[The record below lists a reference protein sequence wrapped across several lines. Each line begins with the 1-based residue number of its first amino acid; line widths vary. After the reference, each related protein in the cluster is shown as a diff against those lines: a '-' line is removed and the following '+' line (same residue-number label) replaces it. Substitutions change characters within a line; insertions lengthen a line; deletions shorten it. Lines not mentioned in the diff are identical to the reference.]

1 MKIQVPSLSQL
12 KSYSARGEA
21 AVAKTVAAE
30 TVVAKLDQ
38 SGAHSSIT
46 SAESPAFQQQ
56 FCHILGEI
64 GPDGEV
70 SLFAM
75 DHYVELVQRC
85 LAEVAEPL
93 NQTDIAQLLLSVGIG
108 PNGQKRIE
116 VDFLPDDSLQ
126 GKESLLEQLAMI
138 AKRIGQIEAPPVR
151 RLPVA
156 FGLIRYFRSDYQPAR
171 PLRAFPNLS
180 LSITSPSI
188 GEALYQSFGI
198 QSLWKTDATP
208 TLATTTPWWRK
219 FLSYFRKKP
228 VPVEAGPTAQETHAS
243 QAEWLAKCQQLAG
256 QLSWLDLKRAAVE
269 NPEDYRY
276 RIAMGEKHYDQQAYD
291 AAIKSFDGVIDKIS
305 FCPPLTA
312 RRAQLHLAA
321 GNSQAALRDYSE
333 AIEAAPQVAAYR
345 AGRAGIFWGLQA
357 WDQAVVD
364 LDAAIGLAPID
375 PGNYCYR
382 GQTRLEQGQSSG
394 AVDDFCEAIRLDPN
408 FGNAHFRLGWLYTC
422 LFQEKLDEALWH
434 LSRAIELTGDNG
446 EMRLCRSHAYLTQNK
461 FALAIEDCD
470 IVLTATPNYPAAHG
484 LRGRALQCD
493 DQFDEAITA
502 CTRAI
507 ELGHEN
513 ASVYIARAISYA
525 STEQMALADS
535 DCEIALSLEP
545 NNPLAVQIQGRLKL
559 QMGDLDGAMSAFNRA
574 RELHPEWD
582 EPREHL
588 ALVHRMK
595 ENPQAAIEEQTQLI
609 EQHPKQAS
617 HYINR
622 AFAFK
627 EMHAYTEAA
636 DDYDRAIE
644 LEPENERLYLFRGI
658 FRMNCQESELALA
671 DFDRVLAIAGDDN
684 HARHYRAQVLIQLRR
699 YTEAIDDYAKLI
711 SKYPDVPD
719 AYLGRAFAFAALGN
733 DELAQRDV
741 ERLAEL
747 NPESADYVDRDTRTA
762 SLYRFMHDEDYDAAL
777 ESANQIVADYPD
789 QSSGY
794 RLRAYVRW
802 EREEYVESHDDYTHV
817 LENDGP
823 SSDCLSSRGQVLA
836 ELGEYERALEDL
848 NKSVD
853 MAREAGQTIVLA
865 YALNGRSLT
874 WGSMQREEESNRDFE
889 ESVTLCPTNPWV
901 YYHRGIRKFNS
912 NEWKDAKILLELA
925 LELTQPPLS
934 KRKKQRARNALA
946 RIADKRSQNA

>member
-1 MKIQVPSLSQL
+1 
-12 KSYSARGEA
+12 
-21 AVAKTVAAE
+21 
-30 TVVAKLDQ
+30 
-38 SGAHSSIT
+38 
-46 SAESPAFQQQ
+46 
-56 FCHILGEI
+56 
-64 GPDGEV
+64 
-70 SLFAM
+70 
-75 DHYVELVQRC
+75 
-85 LAEVAEPL
+85 
-93 NQTDIAQLLLSVGIG
+93 
-108 PNGQKRIE
+108 
-116 VDFLPDDSLQ
+116 
-126 GKESLLEQLAMI
+126 
-138 AKRIGQIEAPPVR
+138 
-151 RLPVA
+151 
-156 FGLIRYFRSDYQPAR
+156 
-171 PLRAFPNLS
+171 
-180 LSITSPSI
+180 
-188 GEALYQSFGI
+188 
-198 QSLWKTDATP
+198 
-208 TLATTTPWWRK
+208 
-219 FLSYFRKKP
+219 
-228 VPVEAGPTAQETHAS
+228 
-243 QAEWLAKCQQLAG
+243 
-256 QLSWLDLKRAAVE
+256 
-269 NPEDYRY
+269 
-276 RIAMGEKHYDQQAYD
+276 
-291 AAIKSFDGVIDKIS
+291 
-305 FCPPLTA
+305 
-312 RRAQLHLAA
+312 
-321 GNSQAALRDYSE
+321 
-333 AIEAAPQVAAYR
+333 
-345 AGRAGIFWGLQA
+345 
-357 WDQAVVD
+357 
-364 LDAAIGLAPID
+364 
-375 PGNYCYR
+375 
-382 GQTRLEQGQSSG
+382 
-394 AVDDFCEAIRLDPN
+394 
-408 FGNAHFRLGWLYTC
+408 
-422 LFQEKLDEALWH
+422 
-434 LSRAIELTGDNG
+434 
-446 EMRLCRSHAYLTQNK
+446 
-461 FALAIEDCD
+461 
-470 IVLTATPNYPAAHG
+470 
-484 LRGRALQCD
+484 
-493 DQFDEAITA
+493 
-502 CTRAI
+502 
-507 ELGHEN
+507 
-513 ASVYIARAISYA
+513 
-525 STEQMALADS
+525 
-535 DCEIALSLEP
+535 
-545 NNPLAVQIQGRLKL
+545 
-559 QMGDLDGAMSAFNRA
+559 
-574 RELHPEWD
+574 
-582 EPREHL
+582 
-588 ALVHRMK
+588 MK

-636 DDYDRAIE
+636 DDYDRANQ
-644 LEPENERLYLFRGI
+644 LDTENERLYLFRGI

-874 WGSMQREEESNRDFE
+874 WGSMQREQESNRDFE